1 MKVTSE
7 QFKDKVCIV
16 NRVCRDNTKVSF
28 TVNVYVSKNGKDNF
42 QDVDCKELKSISIKF
57 AEDTDETDELVFVLK

>member
-7 QFKDKVCIV
+7 LFKDIVCIV

-28 TVNVYVSKNGKDNF
+28 TGNVYVSKNGKDNF
-42 QDVDCKELKSISIKF
+42 QDVDCKELNSISI
-57 AEDTDETDELVFVLK
+57 

>member
-7 QFKDKVCIV
+7 QFKDIVCIV

-28 TVNVYVSKNGKDNF
+28 TGNVYVGKKGKDTF
-42 QDVDCKELKSISIKF
+42 QDIHCNELKSISIKF
-57 AEDTDETDELVFVLK
+57 AENTDETDELVFVLE